1 MSAIT
6 LLNDNNSLTVN
17 QNNISCNTLD
27 ANALDVNNINLDGG
41 DIYITANQSYMPVGS
56 VSIYSGSTSPSG
68 WLLCDGS
75 AISRSTYSRL
85 FAIVGTT
92 YGTGNGTTTF
102 NLPNFQERLPLGKG
116 GSTNLGNTGGSN
128 TVTLSVD
135 QLPSHTHTG
144 TTAVNG
150 SHTHSGSTSTDGLHS
165 HTSNATGGLAQPG
178 LAYSNGYDTT
188 TGVDNDNSNGE
199 LNLKYTQALTID
211 NGGSHSHIFATDSN
225 GDHSHSFTT
234 DATGS
239 GSSINIQNPYIVMN
253 YIIRY

>member
-102 NLPNFQERLPLGKG
+102 NLPNLQERLPLGKG

-144 TTAVNG
+144 TTATNG

-165 HTSNATGGLAQPG
+165 HSSNANGGSTGLAF
-178 LAYSNGYDTT
+178 SNGTFTASGID
-188 TGVDNDNSNGE
+188 DSPGE
-199 LNLKYTQALTID
+199 LNLSTTQALTIND
-211 NGGSHSHIFATDSN
+211 DGSHSHTIATNSN
-225 GDHSHSFTT
+225 GEHSHSFTT
-234 DATGS
+234 DATGT
-239 GSSINIQNPYIVMN
+239 GTSINIQNPYIVMN